1 MLYLRDEALA
11 GLMLAATVILWTWG
25 IPLFAAAIA
34 GIL

>member
-1 MLYLRDEALA
+1 MINRTEEALA
-11 GLMLAATVILWTWG
+11 GLMMAATVILWTWG

>member
-1 MLYLRDEALA
+1 MVNLRDEALA

-25 IPLFAAAIA
+25 IPLFAAAFA